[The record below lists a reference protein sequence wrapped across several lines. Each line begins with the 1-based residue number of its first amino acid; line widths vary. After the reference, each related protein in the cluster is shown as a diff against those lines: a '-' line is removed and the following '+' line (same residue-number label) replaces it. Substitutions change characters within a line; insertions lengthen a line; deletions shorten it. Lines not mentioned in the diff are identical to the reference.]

1 MVSLFDFLALIL
13 YLVMY
18 ASLRLTRIV
27 PLLRNA
33 SSYTYMQYKPVAD
46 ESSCGVAV
54 LHHARSRPWLY
65 NLSSSTLSSSRF
77 QQALRQMLA
86 MASGVLN
93 HMRFYASDCQ
103 GGEYVKRMQRVGH
116 DEVYPALTMCSDIV
130 RTPIGMVTIYCYFR
144 SMPKIY
150 RIEVEK

>member
-18 ASLRLTRIV
+18 ASLRLTGIV

-33 SSYTYMQYKPVAD
+33 SSYTHMQYKPVAD
-46 ESSCGVAV
+46 ASSCGVAV

-65 NLSSSTLSSSRF
+65 SLSSSTLSSSRF
-77 QQALRQMLA
+77 QQALRQTLA
-86 MASGVLN
+86 MASCVLN
-93 HMRFYASDCQ
+93 HLQFYASDCQ
-103 GGEYVKRMQRVGH
+103 GGENVTRMQRMGH
-116 DEVYPALTMCSDIV
+116 DEIYPALTMCSDIV
-130 RTPIGMVTIYCYFR
+130 RTPIGTVTIFCYFR

-150 RIEVEK
+150 RIEVDR